1 MRWMST
7 LTVAL
12 ALAACGRDAKPPQHV
27 GPPLGDTHIARGPDD
42 PTVPPPDAGLPPDP
56 GHPISTPRGPMPPLP
71 PPSNQSNLPPEPPEE
86 YPGVFAPPPAS
97 EGVPGTPVQE
107 PTPVDETTGPRDTQ

>member
-1 MRWMST
+1 MLFSI
-7 LTVAL
+7 VAL
-12 ALAACGRDAKPPQHV
+12 ALTACGREAKPPVHV
-27 GPPLGDTHIARGPDD
+27 GPALGDTHVAMGPND

-56 GHPISTPRGPMPPLP
+56 GRSITPPSGPMPASPAP
-71 PPSNQSNLPPEPPEE
+71 TNQSNVPPAPPEQ

-107 PTPVDETTGPRDTQ
+107 PTPVQETTGPRDTQ